1 MNADQH
7 GLVVLEGAGLYAG
20 MMGSIE
26 SQEYQGG

>member
-7 GLVVLEGAGLYAG
+7 GLAVLGGAGLHAG

-26 SQEYQGG
+26 SQEYQG